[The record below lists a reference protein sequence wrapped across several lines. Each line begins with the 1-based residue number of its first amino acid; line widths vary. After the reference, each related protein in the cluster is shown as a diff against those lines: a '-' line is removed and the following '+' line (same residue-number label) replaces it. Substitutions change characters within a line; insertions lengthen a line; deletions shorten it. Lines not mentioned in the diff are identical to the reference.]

1 MSTPYDDLDS
11 DASTVFDDELL
22 DAELSHSDI
31 DAMIEEEDHGV
42 IEEEQGET
50 EQGGHS
56 AAGTPV
62 AQYVG
67 NQFAKYKNEACSCDR
82 LRAWKW
88 NIGLGCLGAA
98 QAKPLAGTVAVKVEM
113 GAADVPKVR
122 NVEGVGKKGAQCL
135 GVMSANDGCGVRRG
149 DTIMSA
155 TKDGK
160 AVPLRSALFNAV
172 AKKGGVVDMTVLTF
186 PAKVLLQVSSPENG
200 ESITRAEFL
209 QVLDEA
215 DIFGRFEEVQ
225 GMLTALGRGETKL
238 PNLPPGLFAEGAFEG
253 IAAKLPTQ
261 WESMLRDRNGNRLQ
275 RVRVSL
281 PTTDLEL
288 ESRSSVSGEAEAL
301 VLVSAQGAAASAG
314 AAPGD
319 SVVWA
324 EVDGDMLS
332 PDQIASRLSK
342 KTGTLEL
349 VLRKGTHDVQVD
361 LPEDHATPPAA
372 EVELFAALDKEFEE
386 KTNSFGKNPLKYL
399 ASKATG
405 KNVEKV
411 AQSVAKSRKGSEQ
424 KSLAE
429 KWRAL
434 KVLSKRLEDTTSF
447 SRLEDAMN
455 DVLSQGVR
463 YADVRECVYA
473 HPMLDKGM
481 RSGDKQKLVA
491 NFLVLLRIRTQAKQ
505 NTSISAPLMKSV
517 VQEVCH
523 QQKLVEDPLKLLEAV
538 SQGEDQKGKG
548 IHIPAADIPE
558 VARECVVAVAL
569 EGKRCAT
576 DLELQIALKDMLKK
590 LRKIDEKMGSQ
601 WLATVVRR
609 RVAKSTLP
617 ETWESVIGQ
626 WAADKEMQ
634 RALNE
639 AKQQPLTKD
648 GVRSMLSVHFDRT
661 KNHKATFAYAAK
673 KFRRHKSVMPHM
685 WKECLASWKV
695 EKMMADPAF
704 QSAMEP
710 NIAQKTYG
718 YVFGLGNEYYALDC
732 YLDAHFGLLD
742 AKWEKTVCEAL
753 LKEVKEDKPEL
764 RAGILKHLKNSS
776 QCSIRKCR
784 RNFRAKMERTFP
796 FFGGRAV
803 DAVEEYVCWLLLG
816 LVGIAVVVVFIQM
829 AINMIAMKV
838 PFMGLAVVKW
848 VCSAFATICLWFGNL
863 FLGGHG
869 KEGQSQKENIKKSL
883 DVVGES
889 GSNAVVLLAFASIAL
904 LVVAFRTKSRLDRRL
919 RDDCAMELSAQI
931 LLHP

>member
-1 MSTPYDDLDS
+1 MSAPYDDLDS

-31 DAMIEEEDHGV
+31 DAMIEEDPGMVEGKQVEDR
-42 IEEEQGET
+42 QGE
-50 EQGGHS
+50 HP
-56 AAGTPV
+56 AAGMPV

-67 NQFAKYKNEACSCDR
+67 NQFTKYKNEACSCDG

-98 QAKPLAGTVAVKVEM
+98 QAKSLAGTVDVKVEM

-122 NVEGVGKKGAQCL
+122 NLEGVGKMGAQCL
-135 GVMSANDGCGVRRG
+135 GVMSAKDGCGVRRG

-160 AVPLRSALFNAV
+160 AVPLRGALFNAV
-172 AKKGGVVDMTVLTF
+172 AMKGGVVDMKVLTF
-186 PAKVLLQVSSPENG
+186 PAKVLLKVSSPGNG
-200 ESITRAEFL
+200 ERMSRAEFL

-225 GMLTALGRGETKL
+225 GMLTALGRGETNL
-238 PNLPPGLFAEGAFEG
+238 PNVPAGLFAEATFEG
-253 IAAKLPTQ
+253 MVEKLPTQ
-261 WESMLRDRNGNRLQ
+261 WESMLRDRKGNRLK

-281 PTTDLEL
+281 PTTDLKFEIMN
-288 ESRSSVSGEAEAL
+288 SVSGEAEAL
-301 VLVSAQGAAASAG
+301 VLVSAQGASASAG

-324 EVDGDMLS
+324 EVDGDMIS
-332 PDQIASRLSK
+332 PDQVSSRLSK
-342 KTGTLEL
+342 RTGTLEL

-372 EVELFAALDKEFEE
+372 EVELFAALEKEFEE
-386 KTNSFGKNPLKYL
+386 KTASFSKNAFKYL
-399 ASKATG
+399 ASKA
-405 KNVEKV
+405 KRQNVEKV
-411 AQSVAKSRKGSEQ
+411 AKSVAKSKKGSE
-424 KSLAE
+424 LEPIAE

-447 SRLEDAMN
+447 SSLEDAMN

-463 YADVRECVYA
+463 YADVRQCVHN
-473 HPMLDKGM
+473 HPMLGKGL
-481 RSGDKQKLVA
+481 RSGAKKRLVA
-491 NFLVLLRIRTQAKQ
+491 EFLVLLRIRTQAKQ

-517 VQEVCH
+517 VQDVCH
-523 QQKLVEDPLKLLEAV
+523 EQKLVKDPLELLEAL
-538 SQGEDQKGKG
+538 SPGEDRKGKG
-548 IHIPAADIPE
+548 IHIPAADMPE

-576 DLELQIALKDMLKK
+576 DLDLQVALKDMLKK

-626 WAADKEMQ
+626 WGADKEMQ
-634 RALNE
+634 RALHE
-639 AKQQPLTKD
+639 AKQPLTKE
-648 GVRSMLSVHFDRT
+648 GLRSILSVHYDKT
-661 KNHKATFAYAAK
+661 KNHKATFAYAAQ
-673 KFRRHKSVMPHM
+673 KFRRHKKVMPRL

-704 QSAMEP
+704 KSAMDP
-710 NIAQKTYG
+710 NMAQKAYG
-718 YVFGLGNEYYALDC
+718 YVFGLGNEYHALDG
-732 YLDAHFGLLD
+732 YLDSHFGLLD
-742 AKWEKTVCEAL
+742 AKWETSVCDAL

-764 RAGILKHLKNSS
+764 RARIRKHLDNSS
-776 QCSIRKCR
+776 KCSIHKCR
-784 RNFRAKMERTFP
+784 RNFRAKMERSFP
-796 FFGGRAV
+796 FVGGKVV
-803 DAVEEYVCWLLLG
+803 DAVEKYACWLFLG
-816 LVGIAVVVVFIQM
+816 LVCIAVAVVFIQM
-829 AINMIAMKV
+829 AVSMIAMQV

-848 VCSAFATICLWFGNL
+848 VCSAFATVCLWVANL
-863 FLGGHG
+863 FRGGSEKDG
-869 KEGQSQKENIKKSL
+869 EKSEKDGEKEVNFA
-883 DVVGES
+883 ES
-889 GSNAVVLLAFASIAL
+889 GSNALVLLAFASVAL
-904 LVVAFRTKSRLDRRL
+904 LVVAFRTKFRLDRRL
-919 RDDCAMELSAQI
+919 RDDCAMELSEQI
-931 LLHP
+931 LMRP